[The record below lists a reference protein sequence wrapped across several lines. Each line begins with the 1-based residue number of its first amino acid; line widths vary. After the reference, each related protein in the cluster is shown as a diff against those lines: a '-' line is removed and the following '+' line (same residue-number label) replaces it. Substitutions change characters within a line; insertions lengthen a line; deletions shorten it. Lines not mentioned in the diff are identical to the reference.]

1 MSTKSSPKST
11 KGPKAPPSTE
21 IEASGTVMRDG
32 DVIGIAGHQIG
43 RGEQLDAALPITQ
56 SYSGADVSIPLRVI
70 RGKEPGPVVL
80 ITAAVHGDELNG
92 TGIIR
97 ELLIDCPFE
106 LRAGTLILVP
116 VMNILGYERN
126 ARYMPDR
133 RDLNRSFPGASEGS
147 LTSRVAHRLFN
158 ELVRKADFLVDFH
171 TAAVGRTNFPNV
183 RADLSIP
190 GAARIA
196 RAFGCPL
203 VVDHK
208 GAKGSVR
215 FAAGEVGCAAMILEA
230 GEVWKVEPTVV
241 EVGLRGVRNVL
252 IELGMVEGKRLR
264 PAYQARVDRSTWLRS
279 DAGGLLR
286 FHVAPGDVVAKGQ
299 PIAACTSL
307 LGEQRG
313 LITAQADGVVMG
325 MTTLPSVKPGD
336 PVCHLAIPRR
346 GIEPIQKALGR
357 ASEESLHERLRGDL
371 ASSVAVEELDE
382 DW

>member
-1 MSTKSSPKST
+1 M
-11 KGPKAPPSTE
+11 
-21 IEASGTVMRDG
+21 DG
-32 DVIGIAGHQIG
+32 
-43 RGEQLDAALPITQ
+43 ALAVTQ

-80 ITAAVHGDELNG
+80 ITAAIHGDELNG

-133 RDLNRSFPGASEGS
+133 RDLNRSFPGAAEGS
-147 LTSRVAHRLFN
+147 LTSRVAYRLFE

-171 TAAVGRTNFPNV
+171 TAAAGRTNFPNV

-215 FAAGEVGCAAMILEA
+215 LAAGEAGCAAMILEA

-241 EVGLRGVRNVL
+241 EVGLRGIRNVL
-252 IELGMVEGKRLR
+252 IELDMVDGKRVR

-279 DAGGLLR
+279 NSGGLLR
-286 FHVAPGDVVAKGQ
+286 FHVAPGDVVTEGQ
-299 PIAACTSL
+299 PVAACTSL

-313 LITAQADGVVMG
+313 LIIAPMDGVVIG
-325 MTTLPSVKPGD
+325 LTTLPSVKPGD
-336 PVCHLAIPRR
+336 PVCHLAVPHR
-346 GIEPIQKALGR
+346 GIEPILKALGR
-357 ASEESLHERLRGDL
+357 ASEESLHERLHRDL
-371 ASSVAVEELDE
+371 ATNVAVEELDE